1 MLLRKE
7 ILYLMMGHY
16 DAQAHIDA
24 NKSQNSLRYSDNYKN
39 LSVVLSIKGCKSGL
53 KSIGF
58 KLPSASTDTRTF
70 EKLDNTLFDGAGVF
84 MCEGYSE
91 RNILR
96 VVAILK
102 QRIAEMDEDAR
113 AKLPRFIPVILAFDE
128 TKVVLNATYDTRTDA
143 LVGVKPKA
151 HLYE

>member
-1 MLLRKE
+1 
-7 ILYLMMGHY
+7 
-16 DAQAHIDA
+16 
-24 NKSQNSLRYSDNYKN
+24 
-39 LSVVLSIKGCKSGL
+39 
-53 KSIGF
+53 
-58 KLPSASTDTRTF
+58 
-70 EKLDNTLFDGAGVF
+70 

-91 RNILR
+91 RNIKR

-102 QRIAEMDEDAR
+102 QRIAEMDEDAM

-143 LVGVKPKA
+143 LVGLKPKA